1 MNQKSN
7 SRKHLKLFIIYY
19 TGVLKRKI
27 FKIRLVKIKSLIPTP
42 LEYDF
47 CLLVLSA
54 EKQSFWPLVLFRLR
68 NILGGL
74 YHLLG
79 ITFFFR
85 KLVHQTQWLIIMILN
100 LIFLFPKI
108 ILVFYFISFLLRIIC
123 VEQNNFIFTL
133 KYFLEY
139 CRRIPNRLF

>member
-1 MNQKSN
+1 LNQKSN

-54 EKQSFWPLVLFRLR
+54 EEQSFWPLVLFRLR

-74 YHLLG
+74 YISL
-79 ITFFFR
+79 ITNYFFFSKAR
-85 KLVHQTQWLIIMILN
+85 PSKTMVDHYDLKFNFSFSEDH
-100 LIFLFPKI
+100 
-108 ILVFYFISFLLRIIC
+108 ISFLFYLFSF
-123 VEQNNFIFTL
+123 EDYL
-133 KYFLEY
+133 
-139 CRRIPNRLF
+139 CRAK

>member
-7 SRKHLKLFIIYY
+7 SRKNLKLFIIYY

-54 EKQSFWPLVLFRLR
+54 EKQSFFFWPLVLFRLR

-79 ITFFFR
+79 ITFFFSKAR
-85 KLVHQTQWLIIMILN
+85 PSKTMVDHYDLKFNFSFSEDH
-100 LIFLFPKI
+100 
-108 ILVFYFISFLLRIIC
+108 ISFL
-123 VEQNNFIFTL
+123 F
-133 KYFLEY
+133 Y
-139 CRRIPNRLF
+139 LFSFEDYLCSAK